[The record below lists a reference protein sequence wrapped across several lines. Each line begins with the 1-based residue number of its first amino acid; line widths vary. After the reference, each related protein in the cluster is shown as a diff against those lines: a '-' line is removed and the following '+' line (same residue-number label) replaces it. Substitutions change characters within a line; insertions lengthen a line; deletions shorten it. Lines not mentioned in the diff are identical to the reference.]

1 MKKYFLSILIPNLL
15 LHLTGCYS
23 MQKVTIDE
31 FSQAPDSPELIVRS
45 NNKEYIFNEGRYN
58 VINDTIYGKGKVRLL
73 NNPYNPFK
81 GTISVMDVEDIQMNK
96 SDNNS
101 ETSELLVKTKDREFI
116 FKSELSSYSVKND
129 TIYGNGKCRWRKVN
143 NSLESD
149 VAININNVEEI
160 QMERF
165 NLATTI
171 VLTSIVALS
180 IVCIVLIAEGVSS
193 SIW

>member
-1 MKKYFLSILIPNLL
+1 MKKYFISVLIPYLL
-15 LHLTGCYS
+15 FHLSGCYS
-23 MQKVTIDE
+23 MKRVTKDE
-31 FSQAPDSPELIVRS
+31 FSPAPDYPELIVRT
-45 NNKEYIFNEGRYN
+45 NYKEYYFDEGSYKLDN
-58 VINDTIYGKGKVRLL
+58 TTIYGRGKSVLL
-73 NNPYNPFK
+73 KNPFK
-81 GTISVMDVEDIQMNK
+81 PFEGKISVNDVEDIQMNK

-116 FKSELSSYSVKND
+116 FKSEISNYSVKND